1 MEKIRIQKLL
11 SDAGYCSR
19 RKAEALIAAGK
30 VKLNG
35 HPVKLGDQATR
46 ADLITVNGE
55 AVRIPRRKVKRYLML
70 YKPRGYVTTTSDELD
85 RRCVMDLL
93 DGVEERVYPVGRLD
107 KNSEGLL
114 IMTNDGE
121 FAQKV
126 MHPRFHLKKQYL
138 VITNGFCTNTQA
150 DRLRAMKTLEDEP
163 IQPVDVRI
171 CERSETSSKL
181 MFVLSEGKNRQIRRM
196 CEAAGLTVMQLRR
209 IAIGTI
215 RLGTLESGC
224 HRNLTKDEI
233 KELTQSK

>member
-1 MEKIRIQKLL
+1 MRLQKYV
-11 SDAGYCSR
+11 SDCGLMSR
-19 RKAEALIAAGK
+19 RAAEKEIEAGSF
-30 VKLNG
+30 
-35 HPVKLGDQATR
+35 
-46 ADLITVNGE
+46 TVNGE
-55 AVRIPRRKVKRYLML
+55 VAVIGQQIEPEKDIIKYKGTRVRNGGRKYYIALN
-70 YKPRGYVTTTSDELD
+70 KPAGYVTTANDEMGRQNVCELVSDINARL
-85 RRCVMDLL
+85 
-93 DGVEERVYPVGRLD
+93 YPVGRLD

-150 DRLRAMKTLEDEP
+150 DRLRAMKTLENEP

-224 HRNLTKDEI
+224 HRNLTKYEI
-233 KELTQSK
+233 KELTQCK

>member
-55 AVRIPRRKVKRYLML
+55 AVRIPRKKVKRYLML

-107 KNSEGLL
+107 KDSEGLL
-114 IMTNDGE
+114 LLTNDG
-121 FAQKV
+121 
-126 MHPRFHLKKQYL
+126 
-138 VITNGFCTNTQA
+138 
-150 DRLRAMKTLEDEP
+150 
-163 IQPVDVRI
+163 
-171 CERSETSSKL
+171 
-181 MFVLSEGKNRQIRRM
+181 
-196 CEAAGLTVMQLRR
+196 
-209 IAIGTI
+209 
-215 RLGTLESGC
+215 
-224 HRNLTKDEI
+224 RNLPTISCTLAAIFPRPIGLPFGRIFPKNN
-233 KELTQSK
+233 

>member
-1 MEKIRIQKLL
+1 M
-11 SDAGYCSR
+11 SR
-19 RKAEALIAAGK
+19 RAAEKEIEAGSF
-30 VKLNG
+30 
-35 HPVKLGDQATR
+35 
-46 ADLITVNGE
+46 TVNGE
-55 AVRIPRRKVKRYLML
+55 VAVIGQQIEPEKDIIKYKGTRVRNGGRKYYIALN
-70 YKPRGYVTTTSDELD
+70 KPAGYVTTANDEMGRQNVCELVSDINARL
-85 RRCVMDLL
+85 
-93 DGVEERVYPVGRLD
+93 YPVGRLD

-196 CEAAGLTVMQLRR
+196 CEAVGLEVLRLKR
-209 IAIGTI
+209 EKIGKLSIGTLNAGQYR
-215 RLGTLESGC
+215 RLSE
-224 HRNLTKDEI
+224 
-233 KELTQSK
+233 KELDYLKSL

>member
-1 MEKIRIQKLL
+1 MEKVRIQKLL

-107 KNSEGLL
+107 KDSEGLL
-114 IMTNDGE
+114 LLTNDGE
-121 FAQKV
+121 FANNI
-126 MHPRFHLKKQYL
+126 MHPSRHISKTYRVTVRPDVTEEQL
-138 VITNGFCTNTQA
+138 ITLSSSMELDGKMTQPATKPCGAA
-150 DRLRAMKTLEDEP
+150 DDHSGGQKPPDSP
-163 IQPVDVRI
+163 DVRSVGAGS
-171 CERSETSSKL
+171 CPPAENQHWAFETGHAEAGY
-181 MFVLSEGKNRQIRRM
+181 LSGLDRRRTA
-196 CEAAGLTVMQLRR
+196 CHSQRHRRRPLT
-209 IAIGTI
+209 A
-215 RLGTLESGC
+215 
-224 HRNLTKDEI
+224 H
-233 KELTQSK
+233 

>member
-107 KNSEGLL
+107 KDSEGLL
-114 IMTNDGE
+114 LLTTTSCTLAAI
-121 FAQKV
+121 F
-126 MHPRFHLKKQYL
+126 PR
-138 VITNGFCTNTQA
+138 
-150 DRLRAMKTLEDEP
+150 P
-163 IQPVDVRI
+163 IGLPFGRI
-171 CERSETSSKL
+171 
-181 MFVLSEGKNRQIRRM
+181 FPKN
-196 CEAAGLTVMQLRR
+196 
-209 IAIGTI
+209 
-215 RLGTLESGC
+215 
-224 HRNLTKDEI
+224 N
-233 KELTQSK
+233 